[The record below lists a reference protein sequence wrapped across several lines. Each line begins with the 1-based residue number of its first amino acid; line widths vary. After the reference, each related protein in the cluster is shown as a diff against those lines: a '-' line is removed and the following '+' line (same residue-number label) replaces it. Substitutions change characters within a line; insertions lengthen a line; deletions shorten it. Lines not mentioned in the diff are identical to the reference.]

1 MSPRDTLSR
10 TPQTRVDETFVTTRT
25 AQPLHAEPAES
36 EGQGHRIF
44 TTAELFDGDDE
55 IVVLHNG
62 APYRLRITRQDK
74 LILTK

>member
-1 MSPRDTLSR
+1 M
-10 TPQTRVDETFVTTRT
+10 F
-25 AQPLHAEPAES
+25 
-36 EGQGHRIF
+36 G
-44 TTAELFDGDDE
+44 GDDE